1 MFKIIFFICKVYSQG
16 KPFPHLIFFYSGFAA
31 MPFISTQI
39 LLSLQAS
46 TIQLGRIAWLQLP
59 FYSTWFWNNQWMQ
72 DSPASF
78 WGIAFPIA
86 CAFMTLSFWLYRNI
100 SEKNM
105 EKKWFRILF
114 NSPEWKS
121 VRKSMQFLRE
131 IENFKEDPLGVGR

>member
-1 MFKIIFFICKVYSQG
+1 MIRQMDYADN
-16 KPFPHLIFFYSGFAA
+16 LTD
-31 MPFISTQI
+31 TQEK
-39 LLSLQAS
+39 LARLQAS
-46 TIQLGRIAWLQLP
+46 TIQLARIAWLQLP

-78 WGIAFPIA
+78 WGIAFPVA
-86 CAFMTLSFWLYRNI
+86 CAFMILSFWLFRNI

-121 VRKSMQFLRE
+121 VRKSMEFLRE
-131 IENFKEDPLGVGR
+131 IENFKVDSLGVRV